1 MILSAIWAMTR
12 NRVIGKDG
20 DLPWRLPDDQRFFRR
35 TTLGKP
41 IIMGRK
47 TFDEIGR
54 PLPKRRNIVLSRRGL
69 DAEGMELDAQGVE
82 VARDLESALAL
93 ARSDAPEEAFVIGG
107 AQIYSLALPLLDRLY
122 MTLIDTELE
131 GDTWFPEFDLA
142 AWRELKRTEHP
153 ADERHAWRFT
163 ILVMERA

>member
-41 IIMGRK
+41 VIMGRK

-69 DAEGMELDAQGVE
+69 EAEGVE
-82 VARDLESALAL
+82 VVTNLDAALDRAK
-93 ARSDAPEEAFVIGG
+93 SEAPEEAFIIGG
-107 AQIYSLALPLLDRLY
+107 AEIYALAWPRLDRLY

-131 GDTWFPEFDLA
+131 GDTWFPEFELGH
-142 AWRELKRTEHP
+142 WREVKRTEHP
-153 ADERHAWRFT
+153 ADERHAWPFS
-163 ILVMERA
+163 IHVMERV

>member
-12 NRVIGKDG
+12 NRVIGKNG

-69 DAEGMELDAQGVE
+69 DVEGVE

-93 ARSDAPEEAFVIGG
+93 ARSDAPEETFIIGG
-107 AQIYSLALPLLDRLY
+107 AQIYALALPMLDRLY

-131 GDTWFPEFDLA
+131 GDTWFPEFDIA
-142 AWRELKRTEHP
+142 NWREVRRTEHP
-153 ADERHAWRFT
+153 ADDRHAWAFT
-163 ILVMERA
+163 ISVFERA

>member
-12 NRVIGKDG
+12 NRVIGRGG

-69 DAEGMELDAQGVE
+69 DVEGAEVVADLD
-82 VARDLESALAL
+82 SALAL
-93 ARSDAPEEAFVIGG
+93 ARNDAPDEAFIIGG
-107 AQIYSLALPLLDRLY
+107 AQIYALALPMLDRLY

-142 AWRELKRTEHP
+142 DWREVRRTEHP
-153 ADERHAWRFT
+153 ADDRHAWAFT

>member
-69 DAEGMELDAQGVE
+69 DAEGMEV
-82 VARDLESALAL
+82 VTDLESALAL

-107 AQIYSLALPLLDRLY
+107 AQIYSLAWPMLDRLY

-142 AWRELKRTEHP
+142 AWRELRRTEHP

>member
-41 IIMGRK
+41 VIMGRK

-69 DAEGMELDAQGVE
+69 EAEGVE
-82 VARDLESALAL
+82 VVTDLDAALDRAK
-93 ARSDAPEEAFVIGG
+93 SEAPEEAFIIGG
-107 AQIYSLALPLLDRLY
+107 AEIYALAWPRLDRLY
-122 MTLIDTELE
+122 MTLIDAELE
-131 GDTWFPEFDLA
+131 GDTWFPDFELA
-142 AWRELKRTEHP
+142 QWREVKRTEHP
-153 ADERHAWRFT
+153 ADERHAWPFS
-163 ILVMERA
+163 IHVMERV

>member
-12 NRVIGKDG
+12 NRVIGRGG
-20 DLPWRLPDDQRFFRR
+20 DLPWSLPDDQRFFRR

-69 DAEGMELDAQGVE
+69 DVDGVE

-93 ARSDAPEEAFVIGG
+93 ARDDAPEEAFIIGG
-107 AQIYSLALPLLDRLY
+107 AQIYSLAFPMLDRLY

-131 GDTWFPEFDLA
+131 GDTWFPEFDIA
-142 AWRELKRTEHP
+142 DWREVQRTEHP
-153 ADERHAWRFT
+153 ADDRHAWAFT

>member
-41 IIMGRK
+41 VIMGRK
-47 TFDEIGR
+47 TFNEIGR

-69 DAEGMELDAQGVE
+69 DAEGVE
-82 VARDLESALAL
+82 VVTTLEAALAL
-93 ARSDAPEEAFVIGG
+93 AESDAPEEAFIIGG
-107 AQIYSLALPLLDRLY
+107 AEIYALAWPRLDRLY

-131 GDTWFPEFDLA
+131 GDTWFPEFDVA
-142 AWRELKRTEHP
+142 DWHEVQRTEHA
-153 ADERHAWRFT
+153 ADERHAWPFS
-163 ILVMERA
+163 ISVMERA

>member
-12 NRVIGKDG
+12 NRVIGRGG

-54 PLPKRRNIVLSRRGL
+54 PLPKRRNIVLSRREV
-69 DAEGMELDAQGVE
+69 ATEGVD

-93 ARSDAPEEAFVIGG
+93 AKSDAPEEAFIIGG
-107 AQIYSLALPLLDRLY
+107 AQIYALALPMLDRLY

-142 AWRELKRTEHP
+142 NWREVQRKDHP
-153 ADERHAWRFT
+153 ADDRHAWPFT
-163 ILVMERA
+163 ISVFERA

>member
-12 NRVIGKDG
+12 NRVIGRGG

-41 IIMGRK
+41 VIMGRK

-69 DAEGMELDAQGVE
+69 DVEGVE
-82 VARDLESALAL
+82 VARDLDSALAL
-93 ARSDAPEEAFVIGG
+93 ARDDAPEEAFIIGG
-107 AQIYSLALPLLDRLY
+107 AQIYALALPMLDRLY
-122 MTLIDTELE
+122 MTLINTELE

-142 AWRELKRTEHP
+142 DWREVRHKEHP
-153 ADERHAWRFT
+153 ADDRHAWPFT
-163 ILVMERA
+163 ISVFERA

>member
-1 MILSAIWAMTR
+1 MILSAIWAMTH

-69 DAEGMELDAQGVE
+69 DVEGVE
-82 VARDLESALAL
+82 VARDLESALAM
-93 ARSDAPEEAFVIGG
+93 ARSDAPEETFIIGG
-107 AQIYSLALPLLDRLY
+107 AQIYALALPMLDRLY

-142 AWRELKRTEHP
+142 GWREVQRTEHP
-153 ADERHAWRFT
+153 ADDRHAWAFT
-163 ILVMERA
+163 ISVFERA

>member
-69 DAEGMELDAQGVE
+69 DAEGVE

-93 ARSDAPEEAFVIGG
+93 ANSDAPEETFVIGG
-107 AQIYSLALPLLDRLY
+107 AQIYALAWPLLDRLY

-153 ADERHAWRFT
+153 ADDRHAWPFT
-163 ILVMERA
+163 ICVLERV

>member
-54 PLPKRRNIVLSRRGL
+54 PLPERRNIVLSRRGL
-69 DAEGMELDAQGVE
+69 DAEGVE
-82 VARDLESALAL
+82 VVTDLESALAL

-131 GDTWFPEFDLA
+131 GDTWFPEFHLA

>member
-54 PLPKRRNIVLSRRGL
+54 PLPKRRNIVLSRRGVRS
-69 DAEGMELDAQGVE
+69 EGVE
-82 VARDLESALAL
+82 VVRDLDSALAL
-93 ARSDAPEEAFVIGG
+93 AAGDAPEEAFIIGG
-107 AQIYSLALPLLDRLY
+107 AEIYALALPRTDRLY

-131 GDTWFPEFDLA
+131 GDTWFPDFELGD
-142 AWRELKRTEHP
+142 WREVKRTEHP
-153 ADERHAWRFT
+153 ADERHAWPFS
-163 ILVMERA
+163 IHVMERV

>member
-20 DLPWRLPDDQRFFRR
+20 DLPWSLPDDQRFFRR

-41 IIMGRK
+41 VIMGRK
-47 TFDEIGR
+47 TFDEIGK

-69 DAEGMELDAQGVE
+69 TADGAEVVGDLADAI
-82 VARDLESALAL
+82 AL
-93 ARSDAPEEAFVIGG
+93 ARSDSPREAFIIGG
-107 AQIYSLALPLLDRLY
+107 AEIYALAWPRLDRLY

-131 GDTWFPEFDLA
+131 GDTWFPAFDLA
-142 AWRELKRTEHP
+142 AWREVQRADHP
-153 ADERHAWRFT
+153 ADERHAWPFSIRT
-163 ILVMERA
+163 MERA

>member
-1 MILSAIWAMTR
+1 MTR

-47 TFDEIGR
+47 TFEEIGR

-69 DAEGMELDAQGVE
+69 DAEGVE
-82 VARDLESALAL
+82 VATTLEAALAL
-93 ARSDAPEEAFVIGG
+93 ARSDAPGEAFIIGG
-107 AQIYSLALPLLDRLY
+107 AEIYSLALPMTDRLY
-122 MTLIDTELE
+122 MTLIDAELD
-131 GDTWFPEFDLA
+131 GDTWFPDFDTTNWHGGA
-142 AWRELKRTEHP
+142 AHRPRRRRTPRMALHDLCHGAYLTARKP
-153 ADERHAWRFT
+153 RLSARR
-163 ILVMERA
+163 

>member
-12 NRVIGKDG
+12 NRVIGKNG

-69 DAEGMELDAQGVE
+69 DVEGVE

-93 ARSDAPEEAFVIGG
+93 ARSDAPEETFIIGG
-107 AQIYSLALPLLDRLY
+107 AQIYALALPMLDRLY

-142 AWRELKRTEHP
+142 GWREVHRTEHP
-153 ADERHAWRFT
+153 ADDRHAWAFT
-163 ILVMERA
+163 ISVFERA

>member
-12 NRVIGKDG
+12 NRVIGRDG

-69 DAEGMELDAQGVE
+69 DVEGVE
-82 VARDLESALAL
+82 VARDLDSALAL
-93 ARSDAPEEAFVIGG
+93 ARSDAPEEAFIIGG
-107 AQIYSLALPLLDRLY
+107 AQIYALALPMLDRLY

-142 AWRELKRTEHP
+142 GWREVQRTEHP
-153 ADERHAWRFT
+153 ADDRHAWAFT